1 MKYQFLI
8 LACFM
13 ECLSLGVR
21 GTGESGETG
30 DTDETGGT
38 AGAVSWSLTTGR

>member
-21 GTGESGETG
+21 GTGETG
-30 DTDETGGT
+30 ETGGT
-38 AGAVSWSLTTGR
+38 AGAVSGSLTTRR